1 MRVTA
6 LPAGVAAPKKVR
18 IYERSGHF
26 LLQWWDPAHKK
37 TLSLR
42 IDGDLLEAIVRARE
56 IDGRLV
62 NYRAS
67 GLPATKIRHE
77 QLVDAYLEDL
87 TKRADA
93 KEIDPRTVERYRT
106 PLEHHYLPFAS
117 QPSVTRCYISASD
130 VDREFQL
137 QFASF
142 LQSRQVAPNGSAA
155 AAKRTMRGQ
164 WYVLDVV
171 RAMFHWAADPARG
184 NLLPEGFRNPFQRTA
199 ARRTAATVLSEPDIT
214 VEMAVALLS
223 ACDAFQLPVF
233 ATLALYGLRPDEL
246 GWLFWEDIHDGWV
259 RMMCQPQLAYET
271 KGRRDKQFPVLD
283 CLQAIWPKSAQEG
296 QGLLFRRRI
305 MSTVTSATK
314 TGIIKEFERVRQSA
328 SKLSAAHERQMRDA
342 VFDTA
347 GQLGYDHVKQE
358 FHKLAESLGWANSAT
373 LKDFRHLFAT
383 SLENA
388 GVPESYRRFLMGH
401 SPGRAA
407 IVTYTHLNKLKSHYM
422 RAIDTELRPLV
433 AAIQRRVVEIGLPR
447 SAS

>member
-1 MRVTA
+1 

-26 LLQWWDPAHKK
+26 LLQWWDPTHKK

-56 IDGRLV
+56 IDGRLA

-67 GLPATKIRHE
+67 GLPVGRIGHD
-77 QLVDAYLEDL
+77 QLVVAYLGDL

-106 PLEHHYLPFAS
+106 PLEHHYLPFVS
-117 QPSVTRCYISASD
+117 QPSVARSYQYASD

-137 QFASF
+137 LFAGF

-155 AAKRTMRGQ
+155 AAKRPMRGQ
-164 WYVLDVV
+164 PFVLDVV

-184 NLLPEGFRNPFQRTA
+184 NLLPEGFRNPLRRTA
-199 ARRTAATVLSEPDIT
+199 ARRAAATTLSEPDIT
-214 VEMAVALLS
+214 IEMAVALLS
-223 ACDAFQLPVF
+223 ACDAFQLPIF

-246 GWLFWEDIHDGWV
+246 GWLFWEDIHGGWV
-259 RMMCQPQLAYET
+259 RMMCQSELAYET
-271 KGRRDKQFPVLD
+271 KSCRDKQFPSLD
-283 CLQAIWPKSAQEG
+283 CLQAIWPQSIQEG
-296 QGLLFRRRI
+296 QGLLFHRRI
-305 MSTVTSATK
+305 MSIVTIATK
-314 TGIIKEFERVRQSA
+314 AEIINEFERVRRSA

-342 VFDTA
+342 VLDTA
-347 GQLGYDHVKQE
+347 GQLEYDHIKQE
-358 FHKLAESLGWANSAT
+358 FHKLAESLGWPDRAT

-388 GVPESYRRFLMGH
+388 GVPESYRRYLMGH

-407 IVTYTHLNKLKSHYM
+407 IVTYTHLNKLKAHYM
-422 RAIDTELRPLV
+422 RAVDNELEPLV
-433 AAIQRRVVEIGLPR
+433 GAIRRRAVEIGLPQ